1 MVKSKDELMA
11 SVKAIIGDRS
21 DDDAIQFL
29 EDFSD
34 TVDSFS
40 DADEWRRRYE
50 ENDRGWRERYRAR
63 FFDGGAVDP
72 APTPGE
78 VVDRHEEDAEDESK
92 EYTYDELFEKKEM

>member
-1 MVKSKDELMA
+1 MVKTKDELL
-11 SVKAIIGDRS
+11 SDIKSLIGERD

-34 TVDSFS
+34 TVDAFS

-63 FFDGGAVDP
+63 FFDGGSVEP

-78 VVDRHEEDAEDESK
+78 VVERHDEDAEDESL
-92 EYTYDELFEKKEM
+92 EYTYEELFEKKEM

>member
-1 MVKSKDELMA
+1 MVKTKDELL
-11 SVKAIIGDRS
+11 SSFKSLIGER
-21 DDDAIQFL
+21 DDDDTIQFL

-40 DADEWRRRYE
+40 KADEWRRRYE
-50 ENDRGWRERYRAR
+50 ENDKEWRERYRAR
-63 FFDGGAVDP
+63 FFDGGGVDP

-78 VVDRHEEDAEDESK
+78 VVERHEEDAEDESK